1 MVKKMQEYNPFDVDD
16 GVVSKFNHD
25 IAPYVKLWSHKML
38 LHINDYCEWQSVL
51 EDYEKTGIKNNKYR
65 KCRTE
70 GLSSAYWL
78 FDDRRVDIGS
88 FNWLCQIMNVDIA
101 VVRRKLKTEWKTI
114 SSNMKTKTSRKEL
127 FILGEDDE

>member
-1 MVKKMQEYNPFDVDD
+1 MLEYNPFDVDD
-16 GVVSKFNHD
+16 GVASKFNHD

-38 LHINDYCEWQSVL
+38 LHIYDYCEWQSVV
-51 EDYEKTGIKNNKYR
+51 EDYNKTGIKSGKYR

-78 FDDRRVDIGS
+78 FDDRRFDVGS
-88 FNWLCQIMNVDIA
+88 FHWLCHMMNVDIA